1 MGVESFARKEIWNT
15 PVEYASD
22 TTRVVCCGIV
32 NRGAAIYEGK
42 VFRTTLDARV
52 IALDMKTGKEIWSS
66 KSGDAKDGIAM
77 TGAPII
83 ANGVLLTGM
92 AGAEYG
98 SRGYIEGYDPATG

>member
-1 MGVESFARKEIWNT
+1 MCAPSHNKTVAVDALTGKEIWNT
-15 PVEYASD
+15 PVDYAAD

-52 IALDMKTGKEIWSS
+52 IALDMKTGKQIWGV

-77 TGAPII
+77 TGAPLI
-83 ANGVLLTGM
+83 ANGVLITGM
-92 AGAEYG
+92 AG
-98 SRGYIEGYDPATG
+98 